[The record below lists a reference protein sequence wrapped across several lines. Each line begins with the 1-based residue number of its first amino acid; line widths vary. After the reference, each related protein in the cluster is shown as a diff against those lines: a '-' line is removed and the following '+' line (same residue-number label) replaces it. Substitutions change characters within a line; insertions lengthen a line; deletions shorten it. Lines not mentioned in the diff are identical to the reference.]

1 MQPTK
6 NRTEWTP
13 KTIISAGAVL
23 MMLLVAA
30 PISMHYMVKAPVD
43 GALLLAEKTAAGFK
57 EMFNFTPKITLNE
70 TVVIEENLPIAELAT
85 VKRDLWV
92 EHSWQHTFMG
102 STKKITVRGVYASKA
117 GFDLQQPFTVKI
129 NRDDMKVVTQMPEP
143 KILSLELKNYE
154 LSNEKDGMWNK
165 LSQRDRENAVR
176 ALQRI
181 ARDKAETS
189 DIKQEAKSSVET
201 RIREI
206 AERNGARAE
215 FL

>member
-1 MQPTK
+1 MNVP
-6 NRTEWTP
+6 NNNSDWAP
-13 KTIISAGAVL
+13 KKIIAIGAVVIT
-23 MMLLVAA
+23 LLIAA

-57 EMFNFTPKITLNE
+57 EMFNFTPKVTLNE
-70 TVVIEENLPIAELAT
+70 TVVIEENLPISELAT

-92 EHSWQHTFMG
+92 EHSWQHTFLG

-117 GFDLQQPFTVKI
+117 GFDLNEKFTVKI
-129 NRDDMKVVTQMPEP
+129 NRDNMNVVTDMPEP
-143 KILSLELKNYE
+143 KILSLELKQYDLVTDKN
-154 LSNEKDGMWNK
+154 GTWNK
-165 LSQRDRENAVR
+165 LTAQDRENAVR

-189 DIKQEAKSSVET
+189 GIKQEAKSSVEN

-206 AERNGARAE
+206 AQRNGARAE

>member
-6 NRTEWTP
+6 KGMEWTP
-13 KTIISAGAVL
+13 KSIIAVGAVL
-23 MMLLVAA
+23 LALLTAA

-92 EHSWQHTFMG
+92 EHSWQHTFLG

-117 GFDLQQPFTVKI
+117 GFDLNEKFTVKI
-129 NRDDMKVVTQMPEP
+129 NRENMNVVTQMPEP
-143 KILSLELKNYE
+143 KILSLELKRYDLITDKN
-154 LSNEKDGMWNK
+154 GTWNK
-165 LSQRDRENAVR
+165 LSAKDRENAVR

-189 DIKQEAKSSVET
+189 GIKQEAKSSVEN

-206 AERNGARAE
+206 AQRNGAHAE